1 MGTAILAATGW
12 RGILQLITAFL
23 IFIFVLAVT
32 IFTTRWIGNFQK
44 TRLTGQNLE
53 VIETMG
59 LMNNKIIAII
69 RAGEDY
75 LVIAIC
81 KDTITV
87 LHHLK
92 EEQLDLS
99 QKMIKQ
105 DLPGFSEI
113 LEKLR
118 TSSKGQSSREVENNH
133 DGKEKY

>member
-44 TRLTGQNLE
+44 TRLNGQNLE

-87 LHHLK
+87 LHRLK

-113 LEKLR
+113 LEKFR
-118 TSSKGQSSREVENNH
+118 ASSKGQSSREVENNH